1 MPTVQQFADARSC
14 STSGLRPL
22 TNQILEVLLNSINV
36 PEEPSLVRCD
46 DIPLLRMVGGSTIP
60 MLQPAARASLQRV
73 IEQKDRELQLV
84 HAYRTIA
91 QQYVLK
97 EWVGKCQS
105 ITAARRPG
113 TSDHEGG
120 LAIDINEFS
129 VWKNTLVNNGWVWAG
144 MGDKGHFR
152 FAGANV
158 DRTVITESVRAF
170 QILWNRNNPNDLI
183 DEDGVYGE
191 EQTAP
196 ALRISPIGGFPTVL

>member
-1 MPTVQQFADARSC
+1 MSTVQQFADARSC
-14 STSGLRPL
+14 STRGLRPL

-46 DIPLLRMVGGSTIP
+46 DIPGLRMVGGSTIP

-73 IEQKDRELQLV
+73 IELRDRELQLV

-120 LAIDINEFS
+120 LAIDVNEFS

-144 MGDKGHFR
+144 MGDRGHFR
-152 FAGANV
+152 FAGDNV

-183 DEDGVYGE
+183 DEDGIYGE

-196 ALRISPIGGFPTVL
+196 ALRVSPIEGFPIVL

>member
-1 MPTVQQFADARSC
+1 
-14 STSGLRPL
+14 
-22 TNQILEVLLNSINV
+22 
-36 PEEPSLVRCD
+36 
-46 DIPLLRMVGGSTIP
+46 